1 MDDTQRVLREFSVIA
16 VVGLSRDPAKA
27 AHSVPAGLQ
36 AAGFRIVPVNPE
48 ATELLGEPAFP
59 SLSAIPFPIELVLV
73 FRPGRF
79 TPAIAKEAVS
89 IGAKALWLQQGIH
102 NSEARRIAKEAGLH
116 YVEDRC
122 AGVERA
128 LYGIVKRGHA

>member
-1 MDDTQRVLREFSVIA
+1 MDDTQGVLRDCSVIA

-36 AAGFRIVPVNPE
+36 AAGYRIVPVNPE
-48 ATELLGEPAFP
+48 ASELLGEPAFA
-59 SLSAIPFPIELVLV
+59 SLTDIPFPVDLVLV
-73 FRPGRF
+73 FRPARF
-79 TPAIAKEAVS
+79 APAIAEQAVA
-89 IGAKALWLQQGIH
+89 IGAKALWLQQGIFS
-102 NSEARRIAKEAGLH
+102 SEARSIAKRAGLR

-128 LYGIVKRGHA
+128 LYGLHPKR